1 MSRSWASAV
10 LLLTLLFVTRASPA
24 SGQTWHIAPG
34 GTGDAPTIQAG
45 VDSAA
50 AGDTLLLADGEFS
63 GEGNRNVDYKGK
75 AIVITS
81 ASGST
86 VINPRYPDDT
96 EPRRGFIFKS
106 GEGPD
111 AVLDGVSVIYAHAD
125 TGSAV
130 LCTNASSPTIR
141 SCSFDACGEHPVPNL
156 TCGGGMACL
165 AGSSPEVT
173 DCDFYENEAT
183 YGAGVYSEDSSP
195 TLYYI
200 SFTDG
205 EAMSGAGLYSVGG
218 YPEVL
223 GCNFAGGVAADSGGG
238 VYHREGW
245 VIIVGCSFKGAQ
257 ADYGGGLCLV
267 GVWEGS
273 HADIGLSTFCD
284 NWALLGG
291 GGIFFTDAHGNSEIN
306 LTRCTLAYDVS
317 WAGAGVGLQGHGM
330 LSLYYTL
337 IAFNE
342 RSEAITIGENDFF
355 MIECTDIYGNED
367 GDWVGSL
374 AEYLGEDGNFSADP
388 LFCNE
393 PAGFVCSLPVESCS
407 PCLQGNHPDG
417 YLCIG
422 GVGAHGEGCECG
434 SASQPTTWGA
444 IKAMYR

>member
-1 MSRSWASAV
+1 MRTLTIPTILTAV
-10 LLLTLLFVTRASPA
+10 TLLTSGPA
-24 SGQTWHIAPG
+24 ISRTWHISPD
-34 GTGDAPTIQAG
+34 GTGDTPTIQAG
-45 VDSAA
+45 IDSAA

-63 GEGNRNVDYKGK
+63 GDGNRNIDYKGK

-81 ASGST
+81 ASGLT
-86 VINPRYPDDT
+86 VINPRYPEDT
-96 EPRRGFIFKS
+96 EPRRGFIFQS
-106 GEGPD
+106 GETPD
-111 AVLDGVSVIYAHAD
+111 AVLEGVSVIYAHAD

-141 SCSFDACGEHPVPNL
+141 NCSFDGCGEHPVPNL

-173 DCDFYENEAT
+173 DCNFYENEAT

-195 TLYYI
+195 TLYYV

-205 EAMSGAGLYSVGG
+205 QAMSGAGLYSLGG

-238 VYHREGW
+238 VYSRGGITTL
-245 VIIVGCSFKGAQ
+245 VVCSFKGAQ
-257 ADYGGGLCLV
+257 ADYGGGLCFV
-267 GVWEGS
+267 GTPEGS
-273 HADIGLSTFCD
+273 GVDLDRCTLCD

-291 GGIFFTDAHGNSEIN
+291 GGIYYVDTGGNSWMQVI
-306 LTRCTLAYDVS
+306 RCTLAFNVS
-317 WAGAGVGLQGHGM
+317 WAGAGLGLDGM
-330 LSLYYTL
+330 GILGSTNTL

-342 RSEAITIGENDFF
+342 RSEAVRTGEEGLLL
-355 MIECTDIYGNED
+355 IECTDIYGNED
-367 GDWVGSL
+367 GDWMGSL

-388 LFCNE
+388 LFCDG
-393 PAGFVCSLPVESCS
+393 PAGFVCSLPVEGCS
-407 PCLQGNHPDG
+407 PCLQENHPAG
-417 YLCIG
+417 YLCLG

-434 SASQPTTWGA
+434 TATEPATWGA